1 MRRFSMRRLST
12 IFLVGFMFLSVGS
25 QAGWNQIWD
34 KEVGIVVVDQN
45 LLDGTT
51 RLFAT
56 DKATGDLYSYNA
68 VSHGWTRASGPARS
82 FVSSGDGLYRLSS
95 DGRTT
100 SRYITPDNWES
111 ISGGSALS
119 LIGGGNKLY
128 ALKGANR
135 DLYVFTGSSFRLIR
149 DGRGTEFAAG
159 GCEYTENPPE
169 WYGFICKINGT
180 RDDLGVWKYKGL
192 SDSTP
197 VWKKIGGPAKLLYVG
212 VQSVFATD
220 PVTGNIFRYR
230 TGTDWEQVGYDG
242 KMWAIDI
249 TTNMRPPSR
258 EFRETLYGL
267 IPSGNEIYQWGGKP
281 DPDDWTR
288 IDTTD
293 LDRAKPLRSIHAGG
307 GQLYAV
313 GKAGRLWKYSP

>member
-1 MRRFSMRRLST
+1 MRRLAV
-12 IFLVGFMFLSVGS
+12 IFLAGILFLSVAS

-34 KEVGIVVVDQN
+34 KEVGTVIVDYN
-45 LLDGTT
+45 LLDGNT

-56 DKATGDLYSYNA
+56 DKATRDLYSYNA
-68 VSHGWTRASGPARS
+68 ISQGWTRASGPAKS
-82 FVSSGDGLYRLSS
+82 FVSSGEGLYRLSS

-111 ISGGSALS
+111 IPGGSALS

-128 ALKGANR
+128 ATKGQNK
-135 DLYVFTGSSFRLIR
+135 DLYVFTGDSFRLIK
-149 DGRGTEFAAG
+149 DGRGSAFAAG
-159 GCEYTENPPE
+159 GCEYSANPPE

-180 RDDLGVWKYKGL
+180 RNNLGVWRYKSL
-192 SDSTP
+192 SGNTP
-197 VWKKIGGPAKLLYVG
+197 VWEKIGGPAELLYAG
-212 VQSVFATD
+212 VQSIFATD
-220 PVTGNIFRYR
+220 PVTGCIFRYKS
-230 TGTDWEQVGYDG
+230 GNDWDQVGYDG

-249 TTNMRPPSR
+249 KTDMRSPSR
-258 EFRETLYGL
+258 SFEEKLYGL
-267 IPSGNEIYQWGGKP
+267 TPSGNEIYLWGGDP
-281 DPDDWTR
+281 NPDDWTM
-288 IDTTD
+288 IDTSN